1 MILVRKGEGDVG
13 LSGEGDVGL
22 SGESEGY
29 FRKDGRKLGRTDAR

>member
-1 MILVRKGEGDVG
+1 MILVRKGEGV
-13 LSGEGDVGL
+13 VGL